1 MISFICNN
9 KEITVDCA
17 GGLPVLDWI
26 RMQTGLKGTK
36 EGCREGDCGACTVVA
51 GKPGKAGIEY
61 SAVCSCLLPIG
72 EIAGCH
78 LVTIEGLTGGER
90 DGGNDELTPFQRSFY
105 DEAASQCGFCTPGM
119 IMSLT
124 GCLLGSSDLSVSAA
138 MESLDGNICRCTG
151 YIAVKR
157 AVDTV
162 MNELPPQWEN
172 RLEML
177 IEKGHI
183 PAYFN
188 TISERLNKL
197 PTSIC
202 EDSAVGTVVAG
213 GTDIYVHSSDRLSGE
228 RPEFLSGRDDL
239 NFIHTDHELVRIG
252 SSVTFSQLRE
262 SSVMSGLFPNLKSFL
277 SRVSSTQIRSRAT
290 VGGNIVNASPIADLA
305 IVFLALNASVTVSQR
320 SVPLSEFYL
329 GYKKLDMQPGE
340 IITEV
345 FFPLPETGSVLS
357 SLKVCKREYLD
368 IASVNSSM
376 LFSVKNN
383 IILYARV
390 SAGGV
395 SPIPL
400 LLAKTGE
407 YLCGK
412 TISEETIK
420 EACLVAAAEISPIS
434 DIRGTKEYKKE
445 LLKAQ
450 IRAHLTRRAGQ

>member
-9 KEITVDCA
+9 KEITEDCA

-26 RMQTGLKGTK
+26 RSQTGLKGTK
-36 EGCREGDCGACTVVA
+36 EGCREGDCGACTVVV
-51 GKPGKAGIEY
+51 GKPGVTGVEY

-72 EIAGCH
+72 EIEGCH
-78 LVTIEGLTGGER
+78 LVTIEGLTTG
-90 DGGNDELTPFQRSFY
+90 DELTPFQRSFY

-124 GCLLGSSDLSVSAA
+124 GCLLGSSELSASAA

-157 AVDTV
+157 AVDRV
-162 MNELPPQWEN
+162 MEELPSNRED

-177 IEKGHI
+177 IEEGHV

-188 TISERLNKL
+188 TISERLSKL
-197 PTSIC
+197 PVHK
-202 EDSAVGTVVAG
+202 DPPDGTVIAG
-213 GTDIYVHSSDRLSGE
+213 GTDIYVHSSDKLSDEQPG
-228 RPEFLSGRDDL
+228 FLSRRDDL
-239 NFIHTDHELVRIG
+239 NFIHRDAGVVRIG
-252 SSVTFSQLRE
+252 ASITFTQLRE
-262 SSVMSGLFPNLKSFL
+262 SQAIENIFPDMKDFL

-305 IVFLALNASVTVSQR
+305 IVFLALNASVTTDGR
-320 SVPLSEFYL
+320 SIPLCEFYL
-329 GYKKLDMQPGE
+329 GYKKLNMKRGE
-340 IITEV
+340 ILTEV
-345 FFPLPETGSVLS
+345 SFPIPESGSVLS

-376 LFSVKNN
+376 LLKVENGV
-383 IILYARV
+383 IHQARI

-407 YLCGK
+407 YLHGRTVSEK
-412 TISEETIK
+412 TVK
-420 EACLVAAAEISPIS
+420 DACTVAATEISPIS
-434 DIRGTKEYKKE
+434 DVRGSKEYKKE

-450 IRAHLTRRAGQ
+450 IRAHLTRGTLE

>member
-9 KEITVDCA
+9 KEITVDCP

-26 RMQTGLKGTK
+26 RSQSGLKGTK
-36 EGCREGDCGACTVVA
+36 EGCREGDCGACTVVV
-51 GKPGKAGIEY
+51 GRPGKAGIEY

-78 LVTIEGLTGGER
+78 LVTIEGLSSDER
-90 DGGNDELTPFQRSFY
+90 HGGNDELTPFQRSFY

-124 GCLLGSSDLSVSAA
+124 GCLLGSSELSVSAA

-157 AVDTV
+157 AVDAV
-162 MNELPPQWEN
+162 MNELPLKCEN

-177 IEKGHI
+177 IDKGHV
-183 PAYFN
+183 PSSFN
-188 TISERLNKL
+188 TISERLKKL
-197 PTSIC
+197 PVC
-202 EDSAVGTVVAG
+202 EDSTDGTVIAG

-228 RPEFLSGRDDL
+228 RPEFLSRRDDL

-262 SSVMSGLFPNLKSFL
+262 STVLSGLFPNLKSFL

-305 IVFLALNASVTVSQR
+305 IVFLALNASVTISQR
-320 SVPLSEFYL
+320 SVPLSGFYL
-329 GYKKLDMQPGE
+329 GYKKLYMQPGE
-340 IITEV
+340 ILTEV
-345 FFPLPETGSVLS
+345 SFPVPERGSVLS

-376 LFSVKNN
+376 LFRVKDDV
-383 IILYARV
+383 ILSARV

-400 LLAKTGE
+400 LLVKTGE

-434 DIRGTKEYKKE
+434 DVRGAKEYKNE

-450 IRAHLTRRAGQ
+450 IRAHLTRRVRQ